1 MPLTFWI
8 AIVAIACLTIWLCL
22 KWFDRRNRVEV
33 YTPSDAN
40 RQIARLNPYFRREVV
55 VRKVKAL
62 FPNEDHTKILSL
74 LDTDLPSFWGTERLQ
89 LDILKLSNG
98 NLDQLQHY
106 IGVAKSE
113 HRMKVIE
120 LAEHPESSRFDVNDK
135 NLFWGEHKQLI
146 EKDFQQYL
154 KSLKLS

>member
-1 MPLTFWI
+1 MRLTFWI
-8 AIVAIACLTIWLCL
+8 TIVAFACLTIWLFL

-33 YTPSDAN
+33 YTPRNAD
-40 RQIARLNPYFRREVV
+40 REIARLNPYFRREVV
-55 VRKVKAL
+55 LRKVKSL
-62 FPNEDHTKILSL
+62 FPNEDQDKILNL
-74 LDTDLPSFWGTERLQ
+74 LDTDIPSFWGTERLQ
-89 LDILKLSNG
+89 LDILKLSDG

-120 LAEHPESSRFDVNDK
+120 LAEHPESSPFDINDK

-146 EKDFQQYL
+146 ERDFRQYL
-154 KSLKLS
+154 KWLKN